1 VKYKLIYYNVPP
13 QEIAKNT
20 AKSLIQ
26 LKPPLQKWLELSNSG
41 VQAIS
46 GLSGALKQLLGECLS
61 QKGDVTV
68 TNPI

>member
-1 VKYKLIYYNVPP
+1 VKYKSIYYNVPP

-41 VQAIS
+41 ALNAVTVLPAKR
-46 GLSGALKQLLGECLS
+46 GALGLGI
-61 QKGDVTV
+61 G
-68 TNPI
+68 

>member
-1 VKYKLIYYNVPP
+1 VKWKYIYYNVPP

-41 VQAIS
+41 ELNPRLPRVN
-46 GLSGALKQLLGECLS
+46 GLLQSEREQLLKAYCSPL
-61 QKGDVTV
+61 
-68 TNPI
+68 

>member
-41 VQAIS
+41 GHWFKVEERHGIHWTEQ
-46 GLSGALKQLLGECLS
+46 GLQHFKI
-61 QKGDVTV
+61 T
-68 TNPI
+68 I